1 MQPPWRLVD
10 GGRAAQVSPMPHD
23 GHDHGFTSAAFT
35 GDDPRFRRVLWI
47 IIALNAAMFVVEF
60 VAGAIA
66 GSLALQ
72 ADSLDFAMDAATYGL
87 SLAVIGM
94 APATRARAALL
105 KAGSLGLIAAWV
117 LGAALWR
124 VFVVAVPE
132 PFTMGAIAIAA
143 FAANVASVALL
154 WRWREGDAN
163 IRSVWLCSRNDAY
176 GNLLV
181 LAAAAGVFG
190 TGSRWPDL
198 AVAAAMSALFLQT
211 AILTTRRAMAEL
223 RAPHPAHH

>member
-1 MQPPWRLVD
+1 MP
-10 GGRAAQVSPMPHD
+10 PMPHD
-23 GHDHGFTSAAFT
+23 GHDHSLAGPAFTGPAFT
-35 GDDPRFRRVLWI
+35 GDDPTFRRILWI

-60 VAGAIA
+60 TAGAIA

-87 SLAVIGM
+87 SLAVIGL
-94 APATRARAALL
+94 AAQTRARAALL
-105 KAGSLGLIAAWV
+105 KAASLGLVAAWV

-132 PFTMGAIAIAA
+132 PFTMGGIAIAA
-143 FAANVASVALL
+143 FLANLASVALL

-163 IRSVWLCSRNDAY
+163 IRSVWLCSRNDAL

-181 LAAAAGVFG
+181 LAAAGGVLG

-198 AVAAAMSALFLQT
+198 AVAATMAALFLQT
-211 AILTTRRAMAEL
+211 AILTARRALGEL
-223 RAPHPAHH
+223 RNLH